1 MKKVDK
7 LTEVIEVVKGLEI
20 IEGGLEVNWIESSDE
35 WVINYGDVIIMDG
48 MSEKEAN
55 RNYDKLSAY
64 EIKIVQ
70 VEMKDYNSPLHDD
83 YNEELI
89 NDDKL
94 NITEQALS
102 FMVEDD
108 NCGDFDRV
116 VSDMVNRYSSEATYH
131 IWTMMRDARDGL
143 QGAIEEGAVIVGD
156 DLNDVM
162 LNGFLYLLNNEITHN
177 KSEILYNYIV
187 YRVNK
192 MLVDKH
198 VIQMDIEGLEQE
210 IENYADEAENSY
222 SEFEYMDDEMFE
234 QLEEFIDSY
243 IAGLSMGESLNN
255 QDYENIG
262 DVTITEGAMFIK
274 KDEDTDNSYYVE
286 RVSGNEFEG
295 FYLDSMYIDLNDG
308 WINWY
313 DINEYAGISMDAE
326 PYEKISALLGYDGIE
341 NFNPSTTECKTP
353 IDLCGALREH
363 GVNVVWSAEH
373 NEIQF

>member
-7 LTEVIEVVKGLEI
+7 LETVEEVK
-20 IEGGLEVNWIESSDE
+20 
-35 WVINYGDVIIMDG
+35 
-48 MSEKEAN
+48 A
-55 RNYDKLSAY
+55 
-64 EIKIVQ
+64 VQ
-70 VEMKDYNSPLHDD
+70 VEMREFNFPLYDEH
-83 YNEELI
+83 NEELKDSEG
-89 NDDKL
+89 NRVTRD
-94 NITEQALS
+94 ALG
-102 FMVEDD
+102 FIVED
-108 NCGDFDRV
+108 NQSGDLDRV
-116 VSDMVNRYSSEATYH
+116 ISDMVNRYETESTYDV
-131 IWTMMRDARDGL
+131 WTMMRDARDAF
-143 QGAIEEGAVIVGD
+143 QEAVSDEAVIVDAD
-156 DLNDVM
+156 DINNTM
-162 LNGFLYLLNNEITHN
+162 LNGFLYLLTKELEANR
-177 KSEILYNYIV
+177 SEILYNYIV

-198 VIQMDIEGLEQE
+198 VTEMDMEGLEQE

-222 SEFEYMDDEMFE
+222 SEFDYMDDEMFE

-262 DVTITEGAMFIK
+262 DVTVTEGAMFIK

-341 NFNPSTTECKTP
+341 NFNPSTTECKTA

>member
-64 EIKIVQ
+64 EIKIAQ
-70 VEMKDYNSPLHDD
+70 IDLKEYDYEYSMENNKGESFTEIALERMVIDSWDSEFETVAFEVADGATPIAN
-83 YNEELI
+83 YEIWEVASNNYESIEE
-89 NDDKL
+89 N
-94 NITEQALS
+94 
-102 FMVEDD
+102 
-108 NCGDFDRV
+108 
-116 VSDMVNRYSSEATYH
+116 
-131 IWTMMRDARDGL
+131 
-143 QGAIEEGAVIVGD
+143 IEEGLIIIDGELTRNFMSSIAYT
-156 DLNDVM
+156 LNRAIEV
-162 LNGFLYLLNNEITHN
+162 NKNEV
-177 KSEILYNYIV
+177 LYNYIA

-192 MLVDKH
+192 MLLDKH
-198 VIQMDIEGLEQE
+198 ATQMDIEGLEQE

-222 SEFEYMDDEMFE
+222 NEFSYIDDEMFS

-262 DVTITEGAMFIK
+262 DVTVTEGAMFIK
-274 KDEDTDNSYYVE
+274 KDEDTDKSYYVV
-286 RVSGNEFEG
+286 RVCGNEFDG
-295 FYLDSMYIDLNDG
+295 FHVENMYVDLNDG
-308 WINWY
+308 WIDWY
-313 DINEYAGISMDAE
+313 AINDYAGIDMDADD
-326 PYEKISALLGYDGIE
+326 YERVNALISYDGID
-341 NFNPSTTECKTP
+341 NFNPTVTDCKTP